1 MKMYDTPQSVEKYL
15 NVQLE
20 CDCGMVHYAPI
31 KAVVVKRDAL
41 SELTTYMN
49 RFGYQ
54 HPYIVCDSITYEIAG
69 QKCKAILNSAG
80 IESCVHILENLNYDE
95 ATLGEIV
102 VNKPD
107 MCDVMIACGTGAIT
121 CMLRLV
127 SFKLGLP
134 CFTVATAAPM
144 DGFSAS
150 VGIINLKG
158 IKTTLP
164 AECSEVIFADTDMLN
179 KAPFRMTL
187 AGFSD
192 LISKLNAMTDWRLD
206 VLVNGAH
213 YCKKIDDLVCTYVD
227 DILKKVDRIKA
238 RDEKALGELMDAL
251 MLTGATISLYGSSRP
266 ISGAEHHMSHY
277 WEMLGERRGN
287 LIAMHGEQVGVSTVL
302 MLMFTKELTKTEI
315 DFVKA
320 RAIVK
325 KFDRLEWEADLR
337 NVFGDAAETIIS
349 DEIKNGFI
357 SEDARLKRISVIEK
371 NWDKIREMLEDMY
384 PPETLF
390 NMLKDMGS
398 PAAPADIGLDAATLK
413 DTFLHC
419 KETRPRYTTLRL
431 AWDLGLLDELSDRVI
446 SRVQCFPGV

>member
-1 MKMYDTPQSVEKYL
+1 
-15 NVQLE
+15 
-20 CDCGMVHYAPI
+20 
-31 KAVVVKRDAL
+31 
-41 SELTTYMN
+41 
-49 RFGYQ
+49 
-54 HPYIVCDSITYEIAG
+54 
-69 QKCKAILNSAG
+69 
-80 IESCVHILENLNYDE
+80 
-95 ATLGEIV
+95 
-102 VNKPD
+102 
-107 MCDVMIACGTGAIT
+107 
-121 CMLRLV
+121 
-127 SFKLGLP
+127 
-134 CFTVATAAPM
+134 
-144 DGFSAS
+144 
-150 VGIINLKG
+150 
-158 IKTTLP
+158 
-164 AECSEVIFADTDMLN
+164 
-179 KAPFRMTL
+179 
-187 AGFSD
+187 
-192 LISKLNAMTDWRLD
+192 
-206 VLVNGAH
+206 
-213 YCKKIDDLVCTYVD
+213 
-227 DILKKVDRIKA
+227 
-238 RDEKALGELMDAL
+238 
-251 MLTGATISLYGSSRP
+251 
-266 ISGAEHHMSHY
+266 
-277 WEMLGERRGN
+277 
-287 LIAMHGEQVGVSTVL
+287 